1 MLGIRFGE
9 KERMMRKPM
18 KITCLI
24 IVLLTFTI
32 NAFSQVEIK
41 EYQGEKLSPF
51 DRSYDNSIK
60 GPQLVDINKYRLI
73 VNGKIQKALL
83 LTYTQVLA
91 LPSVTRAI
99 TLNCIEGWSEH
110 LLFKGVRIADIVK
123 STIINKDVQTVI
135 FYAIDGYSS
144 SLSYKYVIDNDIMLA
159 YEINGKKL
167 DETRGFP
174 FQVVAESK
182 FGYKWVKW
190 VTRIEFSDKPYEG
203 YWEQR
208 GYDNEANIK

>member
-1 MLGIRFGE
+1 MLFMLVCIE
-9 KERMMRKPM
+9 
-18 KITCLI
+18 
-24 IVLLTFTI
+24 
-32 NAFSQVEIK
+32 AYSQVEIR

-60 GPQLVDINKYRLI
+60 GPQKVDISKYRLI
-73 VNGKIQKALL
+73 VNGKIQKAFL
-83 LTYTQVLA
+83 LTYAQVLD

-99 TLNCIEGWSEH
+99 TLNCVEGWSEH

-123 STIINKDVQTVI
+123 STTINNGVQTVI

-144 SLSYKYVIDNDIMLA
+144 SLSYKYVLDNDIMLA

-167 DETRGFP
+167 DEKRGFP
-174 FQVVAESK
+174 FQIVAESK

-208 GYDNEANIK
+208 GYSNEADINK

>member
-1 MLGIRFGE
+1 
-9 KERMMRKPM
+9 M
-18 KITCLI
+18 KKIMQISCVI
-24 IVLLTFTI
+24 IVLLAVSI
-32 NAFSQVEIK
+32 NGYSQVEIK

-60 GPQLVDINKYRLI
+60 GPQKVDSNKYRLI
-73 VNGKIQKALL
+73 VNGKIQKSLL

-110 LLFKGVRIADIVK
+110 LLFRGVRIVDIVK

-135 FYAIDGYSS
+135 FYAVDGYSS
-144 SLSYKYVIDNDIMLA
+144 SLSYKYVLDNDIMLA
-159 YEINGKKL
+159 YEVNGKKL
-167 DETRGFP
+167 DDKRGFP

-208 GYDNEANIK
+208 GYDNEADIN

>member
-1 MLGIRFGE
+1 MKKI
-9 KERMMRKPM
+9 M
-18 KITCLI
+18 KISCVI
-24 IVLLTFTI
+24 IVLLSVCI
-32 NAFSQVEIK
+32 NVYSQVEIK

-51 DRSYDNSIK
+51 NRSYDNSIK
-60 GPQLVDINKYRLI
+60 GPQKVDINKYRLI
-73 VNGKIQKALL
+73 VNGKIQKTLL

-99 TLNCIEGWSEH
+99 TLNCVEGWSEH

-123 STIINKDVQTVI
+123 STNINKDVQTVI

-144 SLSYKYVIDNDIMLA
+144 SLSYKYVLDNDIMIA

-208 GYDNEANIK
+208 GYDNEADIYK